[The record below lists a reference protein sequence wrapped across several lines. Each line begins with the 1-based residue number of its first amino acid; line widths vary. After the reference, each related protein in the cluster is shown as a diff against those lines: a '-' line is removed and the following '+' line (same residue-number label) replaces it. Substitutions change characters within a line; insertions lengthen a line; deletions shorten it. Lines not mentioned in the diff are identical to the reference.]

1 MSVSFRPDR
10 PADLKPVAKVCDL
23 CDGTGHDWQ
32 DETRPCYGCEGTG
45 EVVDF
50 DLPEINMG
58 NETAE
63 AVLLAL
69 GIPGAVDYGSVNHE
83 GLPALIQRAIVLL
96 NRDGAVAPFTVEGFG
111 LPAGHAGVRV
121 THEGNIARIERMGAE
136 VHSFG
141 VGEDRILHRV
151 RELVDLMVFARTNG
165 VGIHWG

>member
-58 NETAE
+58 NETAG

-69 GIPGAVDYGSVNHE
+69 GIPGDVDCGSVAHTD
-83 GLPALIQRAIVLL
+83 LPALIQRATFLI

-111 LPAGHAGVRV
+111 LAAGHAGVRV

-141 VGEDRILHRV
+141 LDGDRLVHRITA
-151 RELVDLMVFARTNG
+151 LMGLMVFARTNG